1 MMPRIRFHPLHLIA
15 MLLLI
20 VAIIHLIEHA
30 VGVAIFVIFVAAG
43 FAIFASGFWRPRRP
57 R

>member
-1 MMPRIRFHPLHLIA
+1 MPRIRFHPLHLIA

-20 VAIIHLIEHA
+20 VGIVHLVEHA
-30 VGVAIFVIFVAAG
+30 IGVAIFVIALAAG
-43 FAIFASGFWRPRRP
+43 FAIFAFGFWRPRRP